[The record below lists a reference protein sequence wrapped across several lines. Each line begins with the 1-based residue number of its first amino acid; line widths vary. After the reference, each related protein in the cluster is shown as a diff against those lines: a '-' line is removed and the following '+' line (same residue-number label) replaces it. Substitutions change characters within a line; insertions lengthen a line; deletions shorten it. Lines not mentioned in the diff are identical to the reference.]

1 MGGARGTLLDMR
13 PTGKRSPDHAR
24 RIRRRALP
32 VLVAVLVLDFAVGSL
47 WFDEWT
53 PPGAR
58 FDAVPAGAYDLERV
72 GRIQD
77 DGESARFVYR
87 DGLWRISE
95 VSSELV
101 NVDGT
106 GSRRTVGG
114 RPGGVRVA
122 FLGGSAAFGL
132 GQGDDRTIA
141 SELARNLNA
150 DGGVPVEVVNFGTPT
165 WTMVDGVRD
174 LRMRMERGDEFD
186 VVVTYSGANE
196 MYMGFLG
203 WSVPDSM
210 LELTLKATGTP
221 SDSFFEH
228 WADRST
234 LARLSGRTPRAARSP
249 LRVVDSTSKFGSL
262 MSLMRSTLVRNAAPG
277 QLAALR
283 ERVRFNYSEGDRML
297 SELSRE
303 YGFSVLHVV
312 QPLISDS
319 NPGFTTTMRP
329 FLVESVPDPLDLG
342 GLAPSSCYF
351 DNVHTNEP
359 CSRDIA
365 GFIAEEFRARGLDA
379 MPR

>member
-1 MGGARGTLLDMR
+1 MR
-13 PTGKRSPDHAR
+13 LTGKRSPDHAR
-24 RIRRRALP
+24 RLRRRTLP
-32 VLVAVLVLDFAVGSL
+32 LLVAVLVLDFAVGSL
-47 WFDEWT
+47 WFDERT
-53 PPGAR
+53 PPEAR
-58 FDAVPAGAYDLERV
+58 FDAVPAAAYDLERV

-122 FLGGSAAFGL
+122 FLGGSAAFGM

-141 SELARNLNA
+141 SELARSLNA
-150 DGGVPVEVVNFGTPT
+150 DGGVPVDVVNFGTPS
-165 WTMVDGVRD
+165 WTLVDGVRD
-174 LRMRMERGDEFD
+174 LRMRIDRGNEFD

-196 MYMGFLG
+196 MFMGFLG

-210 LELTLKATGTP
+210 LELTLKATGKP
-221 SDSFFEH
+221 SDSIIEH
-228 WADRST
+228 WADRSA

-262 MSLMRSTLVRNAAPG
+262 MRSTLADFRNAAPE
-277 QLAALR
+277 QLAVLR
-283 ERVRFNYSEGDRML
+283 ESVRFNYAEGDRML

-312 QPLISDS
+312 QPLLSDS
-319 NPGFTTTMRP
+319 NPGFTTTVRP
-329 FLVESVPDPLDLG
+329 FLIESVPDPLDLG
-342 GLAPSSCYF
+342 GRAPSSSYF

-365 GFIAEEFRARGLDA
+365 GLIAEEFRARGLGA
-379 MPR
+379 PPR